1 MAARTRT
8 ATEIV
13 QGNLWMDAEL
23 TTAERPD
30 YDSDRFAYVA
40 DKMAIALRE
49 LDIAY
54 AQALGF
60 NAELDRHLTA
70 ARNHV
75 RAAFALAEQEAS

>member
-40 DKMAIALRE
+40 DKLAVALR
-49 LDIAY
+49 DMQIAY
-54 AQALGF
+54 AEALGF
-60 NAELDRHLTA
+60 NAALDAHLRLA
-70 ARNHV
+70 MKHAQS
-75 RAAFALAEQEAS
+75 AFDLACGEVS